1 MTVRPEAHGF
11 TVEYISTH
19 TNHSLSLS
27 ECKFLPLPNDI
38 RSDIASKVSQGVTVE
53 KIMDGRCTQ
62 RSYYITP
69 IAYM

>member
-1 MTVRPEAHGF
+1 MVSHK
-11 TVEYISTH
+11 YISTH

-62 RSYYITP
+62 RSYYITQ
-69 IAYM
+69 IAYMQFL